1 MRTLAAAAMA
11 SLLVGVA
18 GCASGGVVEEDLNAP
33 QACVR
38 IDNTEGGRLLGRV
51 FLVNID
57 SRERIR
63 VGEVPMGSQVRQCFR
78 RATFSGPWYL
88 SVEQRETRVGVL
100 RDLQI
105 QADNSEIFYVRP
117 GDEIVWNVRL
127 NRITVEQIGGQRL
140 DPDFP

>member
-1 MRTLAAAAMA
+1 MRTLAAVAIA

-18 GCASGGVVEEDLNAP
+18 GCASGGGVEEDLNAP

-38 IDNTEGGRLLGRV
+38 IDNTQGGRQLGRV
-51 FLVNID
+51 FLVNSD

-63 VGEVPMGSQVRQCFR
+63 VGEVSMGGQLRQCFR
-78 RATFSGPWYL
+78 RSSFSGPWYL
-88 SVEQRETRVGVL
+88 SVEERQRRVGVI
-100 RDLQI
+100 RDLQR
-105 QADNSEIFYVRP
+105 QGDGSEIFYIRA